1 MSTLYLIENEVISDF
16 LKNSLILRDS
26 YRGIRL
32 VSQRLQVQF
41 SLKGKET
48 EGSTCRERL
57 AKEGEGMEAGLQAR
71 DKAST
76 GIS

>member
-1 MSTLYLIENEVISDF
+1 MSTLYLIENEVVRDF
-16 LKNSLILRDS
+16 LKNSLSLRDS

-41 SLKGKET
+41 RLKGKEA
-48 EGSTCRERL
+48 EESTCRGRL
-57 AKEGEGMEAGLQAR
+57 AKEGEGMGARLQVR